1 MNSEKK
7 TFKAVLTLGILVLLI
22 LSFIGIYKTTGAF
35 VENDVLIVKGMYGVK
50 IPIAEIEN
58 IIKIENIPIGGRRK
72 NGLWLGPI
80 KIGHFYYNELWDV
93 RLYILKAGAPY
104 LLISSKTE
112 KIIIGLG
119 KTENEILYSQLKK

>member
-35 VENDVLIVKGMYGVK
+35 VENDVLIVKGMYGIK
-50 IPIAEIEN
+50 IPIAE
-58 IIKIENIPIGGRRK
+58 IENIPIGGRRK
-72 NGLWLGPI
+72 NGLGLGPI
-80 KIGHFYYNELWDV
+80 KIGHFYYNELGDV
-93 RLYILKAGAPY
+93 RLYILKAEAPY